1 MKTDVIVLG
10 AGMVGISTAL
20 HLQARGR
27 EVVLI
32 DRRGAAEETSYGNAG
47 LIQRE
52 GVVPYTFPRD
62 LRKLLDYALNRTSEA
77 NLHYSAL
84 PTVLPWLFR
93 YFRYSTPERIAAS
106 ANALRP
112 LIERC
117 VVEHDALMHDA
128 GCQALARRTGY
139 IRLFRDHAG
148 FDAAIKEQAAHQA
161 DYGINHDIWEPE
173 ALRVN
178 EPHLNG
184 PYVGAVH
191 LPDPVSISDPGA
203 LGKAYAQLFKQR
215 GGKILTGDAR
225 TLEAASGNGT
235 DRRWQVQN
243 VDGAIQANDAIVALG
258 PWFAE
263 VLRPLGWR
271 LPLGVKRGYHMHYAA
286 KGNATLN
293 RPVIDS
299 TYGFLLTPMSK
310 GIRMTTG
317 AEFATADAPSTPVQ
331 VDKCEPQARAVFPLL
346 DRLEQTPWLGRRPCL
361 PDMLPMVGPVPGQA
375 GLWVNVGHHHLGFT
389 LGPVTGRLLA
399 EMITGAATV
408 TDPYPYRIARFG

>member
-1 MKTDVIVLG
+1 
-10 AGMVGISTAL
+10 
-20 HLQARGR
+20 
-27 EVVLI
+27 
-32 DRRGAAEETSYGNAG
+32 
-47 LIQRE
+47 
-52 GVVPYTFPRD
+52 
-62 LRKLLDYALNRTSEA
+62 
-77 NLHYSAL
+77 
-84 PTVLPWLFR
+84 
-93 YFRYSTPERIAAS
+93 
-106 ANALRP
+106 
-112 LIERC
+112 
-117 VVEHDALMHDA
+117 
-128 GCQALARRTGY
+128 
-139 IRLFRDHAG
+139 
-148 FDAAIKEQAAHQA
+148 
-161 DYGINHDIWEPE
+161 
-173 ALRVN
+173 
-178 EPHLNG
+178 
-184 PYVGAVH
+184 
-191 LPDPVSISDPGA
+191 
-203 LGKAYAQLFKQR
+203 
-215 GGKILTGDAR
+215 
-225 TLEAASGNGT
+225 
-235 DRRWQVQN
+235 
-243 VDGAIQANDAIVALG
+243 
-258 PWFAE
+258 